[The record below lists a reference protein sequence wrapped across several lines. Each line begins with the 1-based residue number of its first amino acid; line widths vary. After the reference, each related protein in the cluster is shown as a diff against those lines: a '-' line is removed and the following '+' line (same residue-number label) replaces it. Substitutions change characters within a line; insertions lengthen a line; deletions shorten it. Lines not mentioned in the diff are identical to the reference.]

1 VGERAVIVL
10 DTHAL
15 IWWVAEPNRIPARAR
30 RAVAAALKAR
40 EPLTVSAISA
50 WEVAMLADRGRLEL
64 TMDADVWLSH
74 VQALPELR
82 FVPVD
87 SAIAVRAVRLAG
99 FPHRDPADR
108 MIAATAMAFGAT
120 LVTAD
125 TRLRGYEPLTSL
137 WD

>member
-1 VGERAVIVL
+1 VIVL

-15 IWWVAEPNRIPARAR
+15 VWWVSDPARLPASATR
-30 RAVAAALKAR
+30 LLTDAVEAGD
-40 EPLTVSAISA
+40 PIHVSSISA
-50 WEVAMLADRGRLEL
+50 WEIAMLVARRRLAF
-64 TMDADVWLSH
+64 TMDADVWLSK
-74 VQALPELR
+74 VEALPFLR

-87 SAIAVRAVRLAG
+87 NRIAMRAVQLDD

-108 MIAATAMAFGAT
+108 MIVATTIALGAT

-125 TRLRGYEPLTSL
+125 DVLRSYERVKTT

>member
-1 VGERAVIVL
+1 MIVL

-15 IWWVAEPNRIPARAR
+15 VWWVSDPTRIPAKAR
-30 RAVAAALKAR
+30 RAADGAR
-40 EPLTVSAISA
+40 DKGEGIIVSSISI
-50 WEVAMLADRGRLEL
+50 WEVAMLIAAGRLTL
-64 TMDADVWLSH
+64 TVEAATWIASVE
-74 VQALPELR
+74 ALPFLR

-87 SAIAVRAVRLAG
+87 NRIAAMAVALSG

-108 MIAATAMAFGAT
+108 MIVATALVLNAT

-125 TRLRGYEPLTSL
+125 RRMRAYGPVVTL

>member
-1 VGERAVIVL
+1 VIVL

-15 IWWVAEPNRIPARAR
+15 IWWVAEPARIPARAR
-30 RAVAAALKAR
+30 RAIAAAAKVR
-40 EPLTVSAISA
+40 EPLAVSAISA
-50 WEVAMLADRGRLEL
+50 WEIAMLAERGRLEL
-64 TMDADVWLSH
+64 TMDAEVWLSH
-74 VQALPELR
+74 VQSLPGLR

-87 SAIAVRAVRLAG
+87 NAIAVRAVRLPD
-99 FPHRDPADR
+99 FPNRDPADR

-125 TRLRGYEPLTSL
+125 ARLRGYEPLTCL